1 MLLAINKMKASQVV
15 VTTILLSLLAACG
28 NNTTAQQTSSSSSP
42 ATTVSSPAT
51 TSANTSNNVTK
62 IDVKEKEMK
71 IIPSS
76 NTAPA
81 GQIDFVVKNVGRM
94 PHELVVF
101 KTDLPIDKLPQKNG
115 EMDEK
120 GAGVK
125 NVADTGDNYIKSGE
139 TRKLRAL
146 LTPGNYVLVCNLP
159 GHFSGGMKTAFVVK

>member
-1 MLLAINKMKASQVV
+1 MKKLKFLLPA
-15 VTTILLSLLAACG
+15 ILLTLTTACG
-28 NNTTAQQTSSSSSP
+28 NSSTGQQSSSNIPPASP
-42 ATTVSSPAT
+42 VSS
-51 TSANTSNNVTK
+51 TSAKASNKVTQ
-62 IDVKEKEMK
+62 IDVKEKEMA
-71 IIPSS
+71 IIPAS

-115 EMDEK
+115 KMDEN

-125 NVADTGDNYIKSGE
+125 NVADTGENYIKSGD
-139 TRKLRAL
+139 TRTLRAN
-146 LTPGNYVLVCNLP
+146 LTPGKYVLVCNLP

>member
-1 MLLAINKMKASQVV
+1 MAINKMQASKVIF
-15 VTTILLSLLAACG
+15 TAILLSLLAACG
-28 NNTTAQQTSSSSSP
+28 NNTTEQQSSSHSSP
-42 ATTVSSPAT
+42 ATPVSSPVSS
-51 TSANTSNNVTK
+51 TSANASNAVTK
-62 IDVKEKEMK
+62 IDIKEKEMD

-81 GQIDFVVKNVGRM
+81 GQINFVIKNVGRM

-125 NVADTGDNYIKSGE
+125 NVADTGENYLKSGE
-139 TRKLRAL
+139 TRTLRANL
-146 LTPGNYVLVCNLP
+146 SPGNYVLVCNLP
-159 GHFSGGMKTAFVVK
+159 GHFSAGMKTAFVVK

>member
-1 MLLAINKMKASQVV
+1 MKASKII
-15 VTTILLSLLAACG
+15 VTGIILSLLAACG
-28 NNTTAQQTSSSSSP
+28 SNTTAQQNSNSSAVTP
-42 ATTVSSPAT
+42 VSSPAT
-51 TSANTSNNVTK
+51 TSTNTSNKVTK

-76 NTAPA
+76 NIAPA

-115 EMDEK
+115 EMDEN

-125 NVADTGDNYIKSGE
+125 NVADTGENYIKSGE
-139 TRKLRAL
+139 TRTLRAN

>member
-1 MLLAINKMKASQVV
+1 MKNLKFLLPAIVLTL
-15 VTTILLSLLAACG
+15 TTACG
-28 NNTTAQQTSSSSSP
+28 NSSTGQQSSSNIPPASP
-42 ATTVSSPAT
+42 VSSTNAK
-51 TSANTSNNVTK
+51 ASNKVTK
-62 IDVKEKEMK
+62 IDVKEKEMA
-71 IIPSS
+71 IIPAS

-101 KTDLPIDKLPQKNG
+101 KTDLPLDKLPQKNG

-125 NVADTGDNYIKSGE
+125 NVADTGENYIKSGE
-139 TRKLRAL
+139 TRTLRAN
-146 LTPGNYVLVCNLP
+146 LTTGKYVLVCNLP

>member
-1 MLLAINKMKASQVV
+1 MKASKVV
-15 VTTILLSLLAACG
+15 VTTILVSLLAACG
-28 NNTTAQQTSSSSSP
+28 NNTTAQQSSSNSFPASS
-42 ATTVSSPAT
+42 

-76 NTAPA
+76 NTATA
-81 GQIDFVVKNVGRM
+81 GQIDFVIKNVGRM

-115 EMDEK
+115 EMDEN

-125 NVADTGDNYIKSGE
+125 NVADTGENYLKSGE
-139 TRKLRAL
+139 TRTLRAN

-159 GHFSGGMKTAFVVK
+159 GHFSGGMKTAFVVR